1 MLVPA
6 LHVSSGGSDTT
17 GDGTQT
23 APFATLQKAFDTIK
37 TRNDST
43 ASYIIRVSGT
53 VVGGCTVDSTQAAGV
68 LIIGTGADTDI
79 LDGNGATHVFK
90 TFSAFPVEFRNIKMT
105 NASYSTMLSVNNSD
119 ATVTFGSGAEMYGIT
134 HTGVDASSGTFIL
147 DGGAILDNA
156 DEYGPNGKTVDFSG
170 KKFIMKSGIIRGRK
184 NSKGGCV
191 FINGGEF
198 VMEGGTIS
206 GGTATTYGGGG
217 VYINSSTFTMTGG
230 EISGNTS
237 SVNGGGVFVRSGA
250 TFNMSGGK
258 ITGNQAAASGG
269 GVYVESGGTYTNTGG
284 TVSGNSPDDVYSEP

>member
-43 ASYIIRVSGT
+43 ASYMIRVSGT
-53 VVGGCTVDSTQAAGV
+53 VVGGCTVDSTKAAGV
-68 LIIGTGADTDI
+68 LLTGTGADTDI

-105 NASYSTMLSVNNSD
+105 NASYIISVNNSD

-134 HTGVDASSGTFIL
+134 HTGVNASSGTFIL

-156 DEYGPNGKTVDFSG
+156 DEYGPNGKTVLFSG
-170 KKFIMKSGIIRGRK
+170 KKFIMKSGIIRGRQ
-184 NSKGGCV
+184 NFQGGCV

-206 GGTATTYGGGG
+206 GGTATDYGGGG
-217 VYINSSTFTMTGG
+217 VYINSGTFTMTGG

-237 SVNGGGVFVRSGA
+237 SVNGGGVCVSSGA